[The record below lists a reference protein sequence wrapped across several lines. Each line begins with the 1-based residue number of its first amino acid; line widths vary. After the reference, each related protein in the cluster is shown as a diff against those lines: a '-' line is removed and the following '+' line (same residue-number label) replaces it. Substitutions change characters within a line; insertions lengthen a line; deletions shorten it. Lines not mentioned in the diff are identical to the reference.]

1 MRVDR
6 TALVATAVALAAVVA
21 TPHAQVTY
29 ARLVGAAAE
38 PQNWLTYGG
47 SYKSQ
52 RYSPLTEINRQNVAR
67 LKLAWAYQTRA
78 GLERDVA
85 PSWRTVSMYLTEP
98 PSTVTALDVRTGRQ
112 LWTYS
117 PAIPADVITFSSPQ
131 VNRGVAILDDTV
143 FLGTIAG
150 HLIALDARSGGLRWD
165 VQVEDNKGGYY
176 LTLAPLALDG
186 QVIVG
191 VSGAEAGI
199 RGFVDAY
206 DARTGARRWRTFTVP
221 APGETGSDTWPKN
234 DAWKTGGG
242 STWLTARTTPT

>member
-1 MRVDR
+1 MRFDR

-29 ARLVGAAAE
+29 GRLVRAAAE

-52 RYSPLTEINRQNVAR
+52 RYSPLAEINRQNVAR

-78 GLERDVA
+78 GLNETSPIVA
-85 PSWRTVSMYLTEP
+85 DGVMYLTEP
-98 PSTVTALDVRTGRQ
+98 PSTVTALDVRTGRP
-112 LWTYS
+112 LWTYT

-186 QVIVG
+186 SIASSAQV
-191 VSGAEAGI
+191 
-199 RGFVDAY
+199 
-206 DARTGARRWRTFTVP
+206 
-221 APGETGSDTWPKN
+221 
-234 DAWKTGGG
+234 
-242 STWLTARTTPT
+242 